1 MDRFFDLLEKNTL
14 VSSFI
19 AAAMVITACVLW
31 GMQIPIP
38 KPLETALMLVL
49 GYFLGSKIERAN
61 RK

>member
-1 MDRFFDLLEKNTL
+1 MERFWDLLEKNTL

-19 AAAMVITACVLW
+19 AASMVLTACVLW
-31 GMQIPIP
+31 GMQVPIP

>member
-1 MDRFFDLLEKNTL
+1 MDRFWELLEKNTL
-14 VSSFI
+14 ISSFI
-19 AAAMVITACVLW
+19 AAAMVATACVMW

-38 KPLETALMLVL
+38 KTLETALVLVL